1 MMAKRRELEI
11 TTAVTPEGIPHI
23 EWRPANLGPSLSSE
37 RHQLGI
43 QIRVEFGQHDCG
55 IRNNK
60 NPLSRIRNSS
70 GGNPAC
76 ATVYQSRCCLVT
88 MATSTLNTFVSV
100 LRSNSR
106 RMNNDREQGPAFYV
120 PGSHLGSYEIFVTCI
135 RSCVTLLPRSLCKN

>member
-1 MMAKRRELEI
+1 MQKWHKLQWWRKVGRELEI
-11 TTAVTPEGIPHI
+11 TTMLTPEGHFRIPHI
-23 EWRPANLGPSLSSE
+23 EWRLANLGPSLSSE

-43 QIRVEFGQHDCG
+43 QIRVEFGRHDCG

-70 GGNPAC
+70 DGNPAC

-106 RMNNDREQGPAFYV
+106 RMTESKGRLSMYPAVIWGPTKF
-120 PGSHLGSYEIFVTCI
+120 S
-135 RSCVTLLPRSLCKN
+135 SLVSEVV